1 LVKNPHFLILDE
13 ATSSLDTESEYL
25 IQEALRQLLK
35 NRSCLV
41 IAHRLSTIK
50 QADIIVVLEK
60 GKVIEMGSHQ
70 ELINKG
76 GRYAYLYEMQFPK
89 QETNLDFV

>member
-1 LVKNPHFLILDE
+1 MVKNPHFLILDE

>member
-1 LVKNPHFLILDE
+1 LILDE

-25 IQEALRQLLK
+25 IQEALKELLK

-70 ELINKG
+70 ELINEG

-89 QETNLDFV
+89 QEINLVNP